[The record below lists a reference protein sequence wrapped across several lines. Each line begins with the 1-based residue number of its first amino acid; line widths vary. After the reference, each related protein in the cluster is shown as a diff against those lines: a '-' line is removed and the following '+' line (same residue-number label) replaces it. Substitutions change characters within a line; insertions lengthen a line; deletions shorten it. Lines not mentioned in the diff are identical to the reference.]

1 MIYNIGIIFSW
12 ISLGLLI
19 FLFFN
24 KKNLYTEI
32 LVRVNLFIQVF
43 LFCLLEVGLF
53 LNDFSLSYV
62 ANYSAKSTPP
72 LYKFASLWGSLDG
85 SILLWNL
92 CLSLFMY
99 FYLKLYKDPSSNID
113 IKIFTLIM
121 IFFVGYTVFSSSPFA
136 GCIELATI
144 GCSTS
149 TILPFAELVTSNTGR
164 GPNPLLQNHPLMA
177 IHPPML
183 YIGYVGM
190 TMPFVAATSRLYSKK
205 EDSNSWIEVAE
216 KTTYIP
222 WLFLTIGITLGAAW
236 SYEVLG
242 WGGYWAWDPVENVS
256 FIPWLLATAF
266 LHSAKIQKTQNTL
279 LNWNYILVGLMFLST
294 LFGTF
299 ITRSGVLISVHA
311 FSNGNIGTYLLFGML
326 LFGLIFI
333 GIGSKNIEY
342 FSKSKKIDNWFGKSG
357 FFVYNNIFLFSS
369 ALVIFIG
376 TIFPLIYETLY
387 SRQITVGRA
396 YYDILVG
403 PLLLILLGLMIFSV
417 KLSIKNLNIQKWL
430 NDNVVLI
437 NIALMVTIF
446 TLFLLNNS
454 YILIVT
460 VSFSFLLIFTTVSNF
475 YKNFRVPKGSSS
487 YWTGQIAHLG
497 IGIFALGIILNVSQS
512 FSTEKELNSF
522 QEFNFNNETYF
533 VYDTIEERLPEK
545 NVLKLPISNS
555 KQTKYTSLNIFK
567 NSSQQAISS
576 PAVFRSIIN
585 DIYITVKFINEDSYK
600 LIVRNNY
607 GVLIMWI
614 GLLITSLSFFPRLRK
629 NEV

>member
-12 ISLGLLI
+12 ISFTLLL
-19 FLFFN
+19 FLFLNN
-24 KKNLYTEI
+24 KAIYTEI
-32 LVRVNLFIQVF
+32 LIRVNLFIQVF
-43 LFCLLEVGLF
+43 LFCLLELGLF
-53 LNDFSLSYV
+53 LNDFTISYI
-62 ANYSAKSTPP
+62 ANYSARSTPP

-92 CLSLFMY
+92 CLSFFMY
-99 FYLKLYKDPSSNID
+99 LYLKLYKDNSSDLD
-113 IKIFTLIM
+113 IKIFSLIM
-121 IFFVGYTVFSSSPFA
+121 LFFVGYTVFSSSPFA
-136 GCIELATI
+136 GCIELAAV
-144 GCSTS
+144 GCSNS
-149 TILPFAELVTSNTGR
+149 TILPFQELVASSTGR

-190 TMPFVAATSRLYSKK
+190 TMPFVAATSRLYSKSEK
-205 EDSNSWIEVAE
+205 SNSWVEVAE

-266 LHSAKIQKTQNTL
+266 LHSAKIQKSQNTL
-279 LNWNYILVGLMFLST
+279 LNWNYILIGLMFLST
-294 LFGTF
+294 IFGTF

-311 FSNGNIGTYLLFGML
+311 FSNGNIGTYLLFGIL
-326 LFGLIFI
+326 FFGLIFI
-333 GIGSKNIEY
+333 VIGSKNIEY
-342 FSKSKKIDNWFGKSG
+342 FSNSKKIDNWFGKSG

-387 SRQITVGRA
+387 NRQITIGRA

-403 PLLLILLGLMIFSV
+403 PLLLFLLGLMIFSI
-417 KLSIKNLNIQKWL
+417 KLPIKNLNIKKWIDE
-430 NDNVVLI
+430 N
-437 NIALMVTIF
+437 NIAINSSLIF
-446 TLFLLNNS
+446 SVFILLYLNNS
-454 YILIVT
+454 YMLVIT
-460 VSFSFLLIFTTVSNF
+460 VVVSVLLIIVIFSNL
-475 YKNFRVPKGSSS
+475 YKNFKNQKKNTS

-512 FSTEKELNSF
+512 YSTEKEINSF
-522 QEFNFNNETYF
+522 EEFNFNNQTYF
-533 VYDTIEERLPEK
+533 VYDSIEESLPEK
-545 NVLKLPISNS
+545 NVIKLPISN
-555 KQTKYTSLNIFK
+555 QNTTKYTSLNIFK

-576 PAVFRSIIN
+576 PAVFRTFFN
-585 DIYITVKFINEDSYK
+585 DIYITVKFIDENSYK

-607 GVLIMWI
+607 GIFIMWI
-614 GLLITSLSFFPRLRK
+614 GLFISSISFLPRLK
-629 NEV
+629 KYEK

>member
-342 FSKSKKIDNWFGKSG
+342 FSKSKKINNWFGKSG

-387 SRQITVGRA
+387 SRQITVGRT

-475 YKNFRVPKGSSS
+475 YKNFRIPKGSSS

-614 GLLITSLSFFPRLRK
+614 GLLITSLSFIPRLRK

>member
-1 MIYNIGIIFSW
+1 MSSIGIVFSW
-12 ISLGLLI
+12 ISFSLLLI
-19 FLFFN
+19 LFFN
-24 KKNLYTEI
+24 KKKYYTEI
-32 LVRVNLFIQVF
+32 LVRINLFIQIF

-53 LNDFSLSYV
+53 LNDFSVSYI

-99 FYLKLYKDPSSNID
+99 LYLKLYKNTSSDLD
-113 IKIFTLIM
+113 IKIFSLIM

-136 GCIELATI
+136 GCIELAAI
-144 GCSTS
+144 GCSNS
-149 TILPFAELVTSNTGR
+149 TILPFQELVTSSIGR

-183 YIGYVGM
+183 YVGYVGM
-190 TMPFVAATSRLYSKK
+190 TMPFVAATGRLYSKQGR
-205 EDSNSWIEVAE
+205 SNDWVEVAE

-266 LHSAKIQKTQNTL
+266 LHSAKIQKSQNTL

-294 LFGTF
+294 IFGTF

-326 LFGLIFI
+326 LFSLIFI
-333 GIGSKNIEY
+333 VIGSKNIDY

-357 FFVYNNIFLFSS
+357 FFVYNNIFLFSA
-369 ALVIFIG
+369 ALVVFIG

-387 SRQITVGRA
+387 DRQITIGRS
-396 YYDILVG
+396 YYDVIVG
-403 PLLLILLGLMIFSV
+403 PLLLILLGLMIFSI
-417 KLSIKNLNIQKWL
+417 KLPIKNLNFKKWTDE
-430 NDNVVLI
+430 NNNLI
-437 NIALMVTIF
+437 NSSLILSVFI
-446 TLFLLNNS
+446 LLYLNNS
-454 YILIVT
+454 YVLVVTIAISVLLIVLT
-460 VSFSFLLIFTTVSNF
+460 LKNF
-475 YKNFRVPKGSSS
+475 YKNFRGQKTNIS

-497 IGIFALGIILNVSQS
+497 IAIFSLGIILNVSQS
-512 FSTEKELNSF
+512 YSTEKEINSF
-522 QEFNFNNETYF
+522 EEFSFNNQTYF
-533 VYDTIEERLPEK
+533 VYDSIEESLPEK
-545 NVLKLPISNS
+545 NVIKLPISNQS
-555 KQTKYTSLNIFK
+555 TTKFTSLNIFK

-576 PAVFRSIIN
+576 PAVFRTFLN
-585 DIYITVKFINEDSYK
+585 DIYITVKFIDENSYK

-607 GVLIMWI
+607 GIFIMWI
-614 GLLITSLSFFPRLRK
+614 GLFISSISFLPRLK
-629 NEV
+629 KYEK

>member
-12 ISLGLLI
+12 ISFAMLI
-19 FLFFN
+19 FLFLN
-24 KKNLYTEI
+24 KKSIYTEV
-32 LVRVNLFIQVF
+32 LVRINLFIQVF
-43 LFCLLEVGLF
+43 LFCLLEIGLF
-53 LNDFSLSYV
+53 LNDFSISYI
-62 ANYSAKSTPP
+62 ANYSARTTPP

-99 FYLKLYKDPSSNID
+99 LYLKFYKDNSSDLD
-113 IKIFTLIM
+113 IKIFSLIM

-136 GCIELATI
+136 GCIELAAI
-144 GCSTS
+144 GCSSS
-149 TILPFAELVTSNTGR
+149 TILPFQELVTSSIGR

-190 TMPFVAATSRLYSKK
+190 TMPFVAATSRLYSKS
-205 EDSNSWIEVAE
+205 DNSNSWVEVAE

-266 LHSAKIQKTQNTL
+266 LHSSKIQRSQNTL

-294 LFGTF
+294 IFGTF

-326 LFGLIFI
+326 FFGLIFI
-333 GIGSKNIEY
+333 VIGYKNIEY
-342 FSKSKKIDNWFGKSG
+342 FSNSKKIDNWFGKSG

-369 ALVIFIG
+369 ALVVFIG

-387 SRQITVGRA
+387 NRQITIGRS

-403 PLLLILLGLMIFSV
+403 PLLLILLVLMIFSI
-417 KLSIKNLNIQKWL
+417 KLPIKNLNVKKWIEENNIVINSSLIISIFILL
-430 NDNVVLI
+430 N
-437 NIALMVTIF
+437 
-446 TLFLLNNS
+446 LNNS
-454 YILIVT
+454 YILVITLAISV
-460 VSFSFLLIFTTVSNF
+460 LLIFVIFANL
-475 YKNFRVPKGSSS
+475 YKNFRNQKSNSS

-512 FSTEKELNSF
+512 YSTEIEIDSF
-522 QEFNFNNETYF
+522 EEFNFNNQTYF
-533 VYDTIEERLPEK
+533 VYDSIEESLPEK
-545 NVLKLPISNS
+545 NVIKLPISN
-555 KQTKYTSLNIFK
+555 QNTTKYTSLNIFK

-576 PAVFRSIIN
+576 PAVFRTLFN
-585 DIYITVKFINEDSYK
+585 DIYITVKFIDESSYK

-607 GVLIMWI
+607 GIFIMWI
-614 GLLITSLSFFPRLRK
+614 GLFVSSISFFPRLK
-629 NEV
+629 KYAK

>member
-12 ISLGLLI
+12 ISLVLLL
-19 FLFFN
+19 FLFLN
-24 KKNLYTEI
+24 KKAIYTEI
-32 LVRVNLFIQVF
+32 LVRINLFIQIF
-43 LFCLLEVGLF
+43 LFCLLEIGLF
-53 LNDFSLSYV
+53 LNDFSISYI
-62 ANYSAKSTPP
+62 ANYSARSTPP

-92 CLSLFMY
+92 CLSFFMY
-99 FYLKLYKDPSSNID
+99 LYLKFYKDSSSDID
-113 IKIFTLIM
+113 IKIFSLIM

-136 GCIELATI
+136 GCVELAAV
-144 GCSTS
+144 GCSNS
-149 TILPFAELVTSNTGR
+149 TILPFQELVTSSIGR

-190 TMPFVAATSRLYSKK
+190 SMPFVAAASRLYSKS
-205 EDSNSWIEVAE
+205 DNSNAWVEVAE

-266 LHSAKIQKTQNTL
+266 LHSAKIQKSQNTL

-294 LFGTF
+294 IFGTF
-299 ITRSGVLISVHA
+299 VTRSGVLISVHA

-326 LFGLIFI
+326 FFGSIFI
-333 GIGSKNIEY
+333 LIGSKNTEY
-342 FSKSKKIDNWFGKSG
+342 FSNSKKIDNWFGKSG
-357 FFVYNNIFLFSS
+357 FFVYNNVFLFSS
-369 ALVIFIG
+369 ALVVFIG

-387 SRQITVGRA
+387 NRQITIGRT

-403 PLLLILLGLMIFSV
+403 PLLLILLALMIFSI
-417 KLSIKNLNIQKWL
+417 KLPVKNLNIKKWIDE
-430 NDNVVLI
+430 NNIVINSSLI
-437 NIALMVTIF
+437 LSIF
-446 TLFLLNNS
+446 ILLYLNNS
-454 YILIVT
+454 YILVAT
-460 VSFSFLLIFTTVSNF
+460 VIFSVLLILVTFSNIF
-475 YKNFRVPKGSSS
+475 KNFRNQKTNTS

-497 IGIFALGIILNVSQS
+497 IAIFALGIILNVSQS
-512 FSTEKELNSF
+512 YSIEKEIDSF
-522 QEFNFNNETYF
+522 EEFNFNNQTYF
-533 VYDTIEERLPEK
+533 VYDSIEESLPEK
-545 NVLKLPISNS
+545 NVIKLPISN
-555 KQTKYTSLNIFK
+555 QNTTKYTSLNIFK

-576 PAVFRSIIN
+576 PAVFRTFLN
-585 DIYITVKFINEDSYK
+585 DIYITVKFIDENSYK

-607 GVLIMWI
+607 GIFIMWI
-614 GLLITSLSFFPRLRK
+614 GLFISSISFLPRLK
-629 NEV
+629 KYEK

>member
-1 MIYNIGIIFSW
+1 MIYNTGIIFSW
-12 ISLGLLI
+12 ISFSLLI

-62 ANYSAKSTPP
+62 ANYSAESTPP

-387 SRQITVGRA
+387 SRQITVGRT
-396 YYDILVG
+396 YYDVLVG

-614 GLLITSLSFFPRLRK
+614 GLLITSLSFIPRLRK

>member
-1 MIYNIGIIFSW
+1 MISSIGIVFSW
-12 ISLGLLI
+12 ISFSLLVI
-19 FLFFN
+19 LFFN
-24 KKNLYTEI
+24 KKKYYTEI
-32 LVRVNLFIQVF
+32 LVRINLFIQIF

-53 LNDFSLSYV
+53 LNDFSVSYI

-99 FYLKLYKDPSSNID
+99 LYLKLYKNTSSDLD
-113 IKIFTLIM
+113 IKIFSLIM

-136 GCIELATI
+136 GCIELAAI
-144 GCSTS
+144 GCSNS
-149 TILPFAELVTSNTGR
+149 TILPFQELVTSSIGR

-183 YIGYVGM
+183 YVGYVGM
-190 TMPFVAATSRLYSKK
+190 TMPFVAATGRLYSKQGR
-205 EDSNSWIEVAE
+205 SNDWVEVAE

-266 LHSAKIQKTQNTL
+266 LHSAKIQKSQNTL

-294 LFGTF
+294 IFGTF

-326 LFGLIFI
+326 LFSLIFI
-333 GIGSKNIEY
+333 VIGSKNIDY

-357 FFVYNNIFLFSS
+357 FFVYNNIFLFSA
-369 ALVIFIG
+369 ALVVFIG

-387 SRQITVGRA
+387 DRQITIGRS
-396 YYDILVG
+396 YYDIIVG
-403 PLLLILLGLMIFSV
+403 PLLLILLGLMIFSI
-417 KLSIKNLNIQKWL
+417 KLPIKNLNFKKWTDE
-430 NDNVVLI
+430 NNNLI
-437 NIALMVTIF
+437 NSSLILSVFI
-446 TLFLLNNS
+446 LLYLNNS
-454 YILIVT
+454 YVLVVTVAISVLLIVLT
-460 VSFSFLLIFTTVSNF
+460 FKNF
-475 YKNFRVPKGSSS
+475 YKNFRGQKTNIT

-497 IGIFALGIILNVSQS
+497 IAIFSLGIILNVSQS
-512 FSTEKELNSF
+512 YSTEKEINSF
-522 QEFNFNNETYF
+522 EEFSFNNQTYF
-533 VYDTIEERLPEK
+533 VYDSIEESLPEK
-545 NVLKLPISNS
+545 NVIKLPISNQS
-555 KQTKYTSLNIFK
+555 TTKFTSLNIFK

-576 PAVFRSIIN
+576 PAVFRTFLN
-585 DIYITVKFINEDSYK
+585 DIYITVKFIDENSYK

-607 GVLIMWI
+607 GIFIMWI
-614 GLLITSLSFFPRLRK
+614 GLFISSISFLPRLK
-629 NEV
+629 KYEK

>member
-1 MIYNIGIIFSW
+1 MIYNTGIIFSW
-12 ISLGLLI
+12 ISFVLLVI
-19 FLFFN
+19 LFFN
-24 KKNLYTEI
+24 KKEIFTEI
-32 LVRVNLFIQVF
+32 LVRLNLFVQVF
-43 LFCLLEVGLF
+43 LFCLLEIGLF
-53 LNDFSLSYV
+53 LNDFSISYI

-92 CLSLFMY
+92 CLSFFMY
-99 FYLKLYKDPSSNID
+99 LYLKSYKDLSSDMD
-113 IKIFTLIM
+113 IKIFSLIM

-136 GCIELATI
+136 GCIELAAV
-144 GCSTS
+144 GCNNSS
-149 TILPFAELVTSNTGR
+149 LLPFQELVTSNIGR

-205 EDSNSWIEVAE
+205 QNANDWIEVAE

-266 LHSAKIQKTQNTL
+266 LHSAKIQKSQNTL

-294 LFGTF
+294 IFGTF
-299 ITRSGVLISVHA
+299 VTRSGVLISVHA
-311 FSNGNIGTYLLFGML
+311 FSNGNIGTYLLIGMM
-326 LFGLIFI
+326 LFGIIFI
-333 GIGSKNIEY
+333 VIGSKNVEY
-342 FSKSKKIDNWFGKSG
+342 FSNSKKIDNWFGKAG

-387 SRQITVGRA
+387 DRQITIGRS

-403 PLLLILLGLMIFSV
+403 PLLVILLGLMIFSN
-417 KLSIKNLNIQKWL
+417 KLTIKNLNINKWFKE
-430 NDNVVLI
+430 NTILI
-437 NIALMVTIF
+437 NSSLAISILS
-446 TLFLLNNS
+446 LLTFDNS
-454 YILIVT
+454 YILVVT
-460 VSFSFLLIFTTVSNF
+460 VAISFILILITVTNLF
-475 YKNFRVPKGSSS
+475 KNFRKSKINKT

-497 IGIFALGIILNVSQS
+497 IAIFAFGIILNVSQS
-512 FSTEKELNSF
+512 YSTEKEINSF
-522 QEFNFNNETYF
+522 EEFSFNDQTYF
-533 VYDTIEERLPEK
+533 VYDSIEESFPEK
-545 NVLKLPISNS
+545 NVIKLPISN
-555 KQTKYTSLNIFK
+555 QNTTKFTSLNIFN
-567 NSSQQAISS
+567 NSSQQVISS
-576 PAVFRSIIN
+576 PAIYRNFLYDTYISVKSLNN
-585 DIYITVKFINEDSYK
+585 DTYK
-600 LIVRNNY
+600 LIVRKNF
-607 GVLIMWI
+607 GI
-614 GLLITSLSFFPRLRK
+614 LLIWVGLFISSISFIPK
-629 NEV
+629 VKIKK

>member
-12 ISLGLLI
+12 ISFTLLL
-19 FLFFN
+19 FLFLNN
-24 KKNLYTEI
+24 KAIYTEI
-32 LVRVNLFIQVF
+32 LIRVNLFIQVF
-43 LFCLLEVGLF
+43 LFCLLELGLF
-53 LNDFSLSYV
+53 INDFSISYI
-62 ANYSAKSTPP
+62 ANYSARSTPP

-92 CLSLFMY
+92 CLSFFMY
-99 FYLKLYKDPSSNID
+99 LYLKLYKDNSSDLD
-113 IKIFTLIM
+113 IKIFSLIM
-121 IFFVGYTVFSSSPFA
+121 LFFVGYTVFSSSPFA
-136 GCIELATI
+136 GCIELAAV
-144 GCSTS
+144 GCSNS
-149 TILPFAELVTSNTGR
+149 TILPFQELVASSTGR

-190 TMPFVAATSRLYSKK
+190 TMPFVAATSRLYSKSEK
-205 EDSNSWIEVAE
+205 SNSWVEVAE

-279 LNWNYILVGLMFLST
+279 LNWNYILIGLMFLST
-294 LFGTF
+294 IFGTF

-311 FSNGNIGTYLLFGML
+311 FSNGNIGTYLLFGIL
-326 LFGLIFI
+326 FFGLIFI
-333 GIGSKNIEY
+333 VIGSKNIEY
-342 FSKSKKIDNWFGKSG
+342 FSNSKKIDNWFGKSG

-387 SRQITVGRA
+387 SRQITIGRA

-403 PLLLILLGLMIFSV
+403 PLLLFLLGLMIFSI
-417 KLSIKNLNIQKWL
+417 KLPIKNLNIKKWIDE
-430 NDNVVLI
+430 N
-437 NIALMVTIF
+437 NIAINSSLIF
-446 TLFLLNNS
+446 SIFILLYLNNS
-454 YILIVT
+454 YILVLT
-460 VSFSFLLIFTTVSNF
+460 VVVSVLLILVTFSNLF
-475 YKNFRVPKGSSS
+475 KNFRNQKTNTSF
-487 YWTGQIAHLG
+487 WTGQIAHLG

-512 FSTEKELNSF
+512 YSTEKEINSF
-522 QEFNFNNETYF
+522 EEFNFNNQTYF
-533 VYDTIEERLPEK
+533 VYDSIEESLPEK
-545 NVLKLPISNS
+545 NVIKLPISN
-555 KQTKYTSLNIFK
+555 QNTTKYTSLNIFK

-576 PAVFRSIIN
+576 PAVFRTFFN
-585 DIYITVKFINEDSYK
+585 DIYITVKFIDENSYK

-607 GVLIMWI
+607 GIFIMWV
-614 GLLITSLSFFPRLRK
+614 GLFISSISFLPRLK
-629 NEV
+629 KYEK

>member
-53 LNDFSLSYV
+53 LNDFSLYYV

-190 TMPFVAATSRLYSKK
+190 TMPFVAATCRLYSKK

-256 FIPWLLATAF
+256 FIPWLLATAL

-555 KQTKYTSLNIFK
+555 KQTKYTSLNIFR

>member
-12 ISLGLLI
+12 ISFMLLL
-19 FLFFN
+19 FLFLNN
-24 KKNLYTEI
+24 KAIYTEI
-32 LVRVNLFIQVF
+32 LIRVNLFIQVF
-43 LFCLLEVGLF
+43 LFCLLELGLF
-53 LNDFSLSYV
+53 MNDFSISYI
-62 ANYSAKSTPP
+62 ANYSARSTPP

-92 CLSLFMY
+92 CLSFFMY
-99 FYLKLYKDPSSNID
+99 LYLKLYKDNSSDLD
-113 IKIFTLIM
+113 IKIFSLIM
-121 IFFVGYTVFSSSPFA
+121 LFFVGYTVFSSSPFA
-136 GCIELATI
+136 GCIELAAV
-144 GCSTS
+144 GCSNS
-149 TILPFAELVTSNTGR
+149 TILPFQELVASSTGR

-190 TMPFVAATSRLYSKK
+190 TMPFVAATSRLYSKSEK
-205 EDSNSWIEVAE
+205 SNSWVEVAE

-266 LHSAKIQKTQNTL
+266 LHSAKIQKSQNTL
-279 LNWNYILVGLMFLST
+279 LNWNYILIGLMFLST
-294 LFGTF
+294 IFGTF

-311 FSNGNIGTYLLFGML
+311 FSNGNIGTYLLFGIL
-326 LFGLIFI
+326 FFGLIFI
-333 GIGSKNIEY
+333 VIGSKNIEY
-342 FSKSKKIDNWFGKSG
+342 FSNSKKIDNWFGKSG

-387 SRQITVGRA
+387 NRQITIGRA

-403 PLLLILLGLMIFSV
+403 PLLLFLLGLMIFSI
-417 KLSIKNLNIQKWL
+417 KLPIKNLNIKKWIDE
-430 NDNVVLI
+430 NNISINSSLI
-437 NIALMVTIF
+437 FSIF
-446 TLFLLNNS
+446 ILLYLNNS
-454 YILIVT
+454 YILVLTVIVS
-460 VSFSFLLIFTTVSNF
+460 VLLILVTFSNLF
-475 YKNFRVPKGSSS
+475 KNFKNQKTNTS

-512 FSTEKELNSF
+512 YSTEKEINSF
-522 QEFNFNNETYF
+522 EEFNFNNQTYF
-533 VYDTIEERLPEK
+533 VYDSIEESLPEK
-545 NVLKLPISNS
+545 NVIKLPISN
-555 KQTKYTSLNIFK
+555 QNTTKYTSLNIFK

-576 PAVFRSIIN
+576 PAVFRTFFN
-585 DIYITVKFINEDSYK
+585 DIYITVKFIDENSYK

-607 GVLIMWI
+607 GIFIMWI
-614 GLLITSLSFFPRLRK
+614 GLFISSISFLPRLK
-629 NEV
+629 KYEK

>member
-12 ISLGLLI
+12 ISLVLLL
-19 FLFFN
+19 FLFLN
-24 KKNLYTEI
+24 KKAIYTEI
-32 LVRVNLFIQVF
+32 LTRINLFIQIF
-43 LFCLLEVGLF
+43 LFCLLEIGLF
-53 LNDFSLSYV
+53 LNDFSISYI
-62 ANYSAKSTPP
+62 ANYSARSTPP

-92 CLSLFMY
+92 CLSFFMY
-99 FYLKLYKDPSSNID
+99 LYLKFYKDSSSDID
-113 IKIFTLIM
+113 IKIFSLIM

-136 GCIELATI
+136 GCVELAAV
-144 GCSTS
+144 GCSNS
-149 TILPFAELVTSNTGR
+149 TILPFQELVTSSIGR

-190 TMPFVAATSRLYSKK
+190 SMPFVAAASRLYSKS
-205 EDSNSWIEVAE
+205 DNSNAWVEVAE

-266 LHSAKIQKTQNTL
+266 LHSAKIQKSQNTL

-294 LFGTF
+294 IFGTF
-299 ITRSGVLISVHA
+299 VTRSGVLISVHA

-326 LFGLIFI
+326 FFGSIFI
-333 GIGSKNIEY
+333 IIGSKNTEY
-342 FSKSKKIDNWFGKSG
+342 FSNSKKIDNWFGKSG
-357 FFVYNNIFLFSS
+357 FFVYNNVFLFSS
-369 ALVIFIG
+369 ALVVFIG

-387 SRQITVGRA
+387 DRQITIGRT

-403 PLLLILLGLMIFSV
+403 PLLLILLALMIFSI
-417 KLSIKNLNIQKWL
+417 KLPVKNLNIKKWIDE
-430 NDNVVLI
+430 NNIVINSSLI
-437 NIALMVTIF
+437 LSIF
-446 TLFLLNNS
+446 ILLYLNNS
-454 YILIVT
+454 YILIAT
-460 VSFSFLLIFTTVSNF
+460 VVISVLLILVTFSNIF
-475 YKNFRVPKGSSS
+475 KNFRNQKTNTS

-497 IGIFALGIILNVSQS
+497 IAIFALGIILNVSQS
-512 FSTEKELNSF
+512 YSMEKEIDSF
-522 QEFNFNNETYF
+522 EEFNFNNQTYF
-533 VYDTIEERLPEK
+533 VYDSIEESLPEK
-545 NVLKLPISNS
+545 NVIKLPISN
-555 KQTKYTSLNIFK
+555 QNTTKYTSLNIFK

-576 PAVFRSIIN
+576 PAVFRTFLN
-585 DIYITVKFINEDSYK
+585 DIYITVKFIDENSYK

-607 GVLIMWI
+607 GIFIMWI
-614 GLLITSLSFFPRLRK
+614 GLFISSISFLPRLK
-629 NEV
+629 KYEK

>member
-1 MIYNIGIIFSW
+1 MIYNTGIIFSW
-12 ISLGLLI
+12 ISLGLLL

-24 KKNLYTEI
+24 KKNIYTEI
-32 LVRVNLFIQVF
+32 LVRINLFIQVF
-43 LFCLLEVGLF
+43 LFCLLEIGLF
-53 LNDFSLSYV
+53 LNDFSLSYI

-92 CLSLFMY
+92 CLSLFMF
-99 FYLKLYKDPSSNID
+99 FYLKYYKDPTSNVD

-136 GCIELATI
+136 GCVELASI
-144 GCSTS
+144 GCSNS
-149 TILPFAELVTSNTGR
+149 TILPFADLVKSDIGR

-205 EDSNSWIEVAE
+205 KDSNSWIEVAE

-333 GIGSKNIEY
+333 AIGSKNIEY

-387 SRQITVGRA
+387 SRQITVGRS

-417 KLSIKNLNIQKWL
+417 KLSIKNLNFQKWL
-430 NDNVVLI
+430 NDNVILI
-437 NIALMVTIF
+437 NIALIVTIF
-446 TLFLLNNS
+446 TLVLLNNS
-454 YILIVT
+454 YILIIT
-460 VSFSFLLIFTTVSNF
+460 VSISFLLIFTTASNF
-475 YKNFRVPKGSSS
+475 VKNFRGHKGNSS

-533 VYDTIEERLPEK
+533 VYDTIEESLPEK

>member
-475 YKNFRVPKGSSS
+475 YKNFRVPMGSSS

-614 GLLITSLSFFPRLRK
+614 GLLITSLSFIPRLRK
-629 NEV
+629 N

>member
-1 MIYNIGIIFSW
+1 MIYNIGIILSW

>member
-387 SRQITVGRA
+387 SRQITVGRT

-475 YKNFRVPKGSSS
+475 YKNFRVPKGSRS

-607 GVLIMWI
+607 GVLIMWV
-614 GLLITSLSFFPRLRK
+614 GLLITSLSFFPRLRN

>member
-1 MIYNIGIIFSW
+1 MISSIGIVFSW
-12 ISLGLLI
+12 ISFSLLLI
-19 FLFFN
+19 LFFN
-24 KKNLYTEI
+24 KKKYYTEI
-32 LVRVNLFIQVF
+32 LVRINLFIQIF

-53 LNDFSLSYV
+53 LNDFSVSYI

-99 FYLKLYKDPSSNID
+99 LYLKLYKNTSSDLD
-113 IKIFTLIM
+113 IKIFSLIM

-136 GCIELATI
+136 GCIELAAI
-144 GCSTS
+144 GCSNS
-149 TILPFAELVTSNTGR
+149 TILPFQELVTSSIGR

-183 YIGYVGM
+183 YVGYVGM
-190 TMPFVAATSRLYSKK
+190 TMPFVAATGRLYSKQGR
-205 EDSNSWIEVAE
+205 SNDWVEVAE

-266 LHSAKIQKTQNTL
+266 LHSAKIQKSQNTL

-294 LFGTF
+294 IFGTF

-326 LFGLIFI
+326 LFSLIFI
-333 GIGSKNIEY
+333 VIGSKNIDY

-357 FFVYNNIFLFSS
+357 FFVYNNIFLFSA
-369 ALVIFIG
+369 ALVVFIG

-387 SRQITVGRA
+387 DRQITIGRS
-396 YYDILVG
+396 YYDVIVG
-403 PLLLILLGLMIFSV
+403 PLLLILLGLMIFSI
-417 KLSIKNLNIQKWL
+417 KLPIKNLNFKKWTDE
-430 NDNVVLI
+430 NNNLI
-437 NIALMVTIF
+437 NSSLILSVFI
-446 TLFLLNNS
+446 LLYLNNS
-454 YILIVT
+454 YVLVVTVAISVLLIVLT
-460 VSFSFLLIFTTVSNF
+460 FKNF
-475 YKNFRVPKGSSS
+475 YKNFRGQKTNIS

-497 IGIFALGIILNVSQS
+497 IAIFSLGIILNVSQS
-512 FSTEKELNSF
+512 YSTEKEINSF
-522 QEFNFNNETYF
+522 EEFSFNNQTYF
-533 VYDTIEERLPEK
+533 VYDSIEESLPEK
-545 NVLKLPISNS
+545 NVIKLPISNQS
-555 KQTKYTSLNIFK
+555 TTKFTSLNIFK

-576 PAVFRSIIN
+576 PAVFRTFLN
-585 DIYITVKFINEDSYK
+585 DIYITVKFIDENSYK

-607 GVLIMWI
+607 GIFIMWI
-614 GLLITSLSFFPRLRK
+614 GLFISSISFLPRLK
-629 NEV
+629 KYEK

>member
-555 KQTKYTSLNIFK
+555 KQTKYTSLNIFR

-614 GLLITSLSFFPRLRK
+614 GLLITSLSFIPRLRK

>member
-1 MIYNIGIIFSW
+1 MIYNTGIIFSW
-12 ISLGLLI
+12 ISFSLLI

-24 KKNLYTEI
+24 KKKLYTEI

-62 ANYSAKSTPP
+62 ANYSAESTPP

-387 SRQITVGRA
+387 SRQITVGRT

-460 VSFSFLLIFTTVSNF
+460 VSFSFLLIFTTVSNY

-614 GLLITSLSFFPRLRK
+614 GLLITSLSFIPRLRK

>member
-1 MIYNIGIIFSW
+1 MIYNIGIVFSW
-12 ISLGLLI
+12 ISFALLM
-19 FLFFN
+19 FLFLNN
-24 KKNLYTEI
+24 KAIYSEI
-32 LVRVNLFIQVF
+32 LIRTNLFIQVF

-53 LNDFSLSYV
+53 LNDFSISYI
-62 ANYSAKSTPP
+62 ANYSARSTPP

-92 CLSLFMY
+92 CLSFFMY
-99 FYLKLYKDPSSNID
+99 LYLKFYKDSSSDID
-113 IKIFTLIM
+113 IKIFSLIM

-136 GCIELATI
+136 GCVELAAV
-144 GCSTS
+144 GCSNS
-149 TILPFAELVTSNTGR
+149 TILPFQELVTSSIGR

-190 TMPFVAATSRLYSKK
+190 SMPFVAAASRLYSKS
-205 EDSNSWIEVAE
+205 DNSNAWVEVAE

-266 LHSAKIQKTQNTL
+266 LHSAKIQKSQNTL

-294 LFGTF
+294 IFGTF
-299 ITRSGVLISVHA
+299 VTRSGVLISVHA

-326 LFGLIFI
+326 FFGSIFI
-333 GIGSKNIEY
+333 IIGSKNTEY
-342 FSKSKKIDNWFGKSG
+342 FSNSKKIDNWFGKSG
-357 FFVYNNIFLFSS
+357 FFVYNNVFLFSS
-369 ALVIFIG
+369 ALVVFIG

-387 SRQITVGRA
+387 DRQITIGRT

-403 PLLLILLGLMIFSV
+403 PLLLILLVLMIFSI
-417 KLSIKNLNIQKWL
+417 KLPVKNLNIKKWIDE
-430 NDNVVLI
+430 NNIVINSSLI
-437 NIALMVTIF
+437 LSIF
-446 TLFLLNNS
+446 ILLYLNNS
-454 YILIVT
+454 YILIAT
-460 VSFSFLLIFTTVSNF
+460 VVISVLLILVTFSNIF
-475 YKNFRVPKGSSS
+475 KNFGNQKTNTS

-497 IGIFALGIILNVSQS
+497 IAIFALGIILNVSQS
-512 FSTEKELNSF
+512 YSMEKEIDSF
-522 QEFNFNNETYF
+522 EEFNFNNQTYF
-533 VYDTIEERLPEK
+533 VYDSIEESLPEK
-545 NVLKLPISNS
+545 NVIKLPISN
-555 KQTKYTSLNIFK
+555 QNTTKYTSLNIFK

-576 PAVFRSIIN
+576 PAVFRTFLN
-585 DIYITVKFINEDSYK
+585 DIYITVKFIDENSYK

-607 GVLIMWI
+607 GIFIMWI
-614 GLLITSLSFFPRLRK
+614 GLFISSISFLPRLK
-629 NEV
+629 KYEK

>member
-99 FYLKLYKDPSSNID
+99 FYLKFYKDPSSNID

-387 SRQITVGRA
+387 SRQITVGRT

-417 KLSIKNLNIQKWL
+417 KLSIKNLNIKKWL

-614 GLLITSLSFFPRLRK
+614 GLLITSLSFIPRLRK

>member
-12 ISLGLLI
+12 ISFAMLI
-19 FLFFN
+19 FLFLN
-24 KKNLYTEI
+24 KKSIYTEV
-32 LVRVNLFIQVF
+32 LVRINLFIQVF
-43 LFCLLEVGLF
+43 LFCLLEIGLF
-53 LNDFSLSYV
+53 LNDFSISYI
-62 ANYSAKSTPP
+62 ANYSARTTPP

-99 FYLKLYKDPSSNID
+99 LYLKFYKDNSSDLD
-113 IKIFTLIM
+113 IKIFSLIM

-136 GCIELATI
+136 GCIELAAV
-144 GCSTS
+144 GCSSS
-149 TILPFAELVTSNTGR
+149 TILPFQELVTSSIGR

-190 TMPFVAATSRLYSKK
+190 TMPFVAATSRLYSKS
-205 EDSNSWIEVAE
+205 DNSNSWVEVAE

-266 LHSAKIQKTQNTL
+266 LHSSKIQRSQNTL

-294 LFGTF
+294 IFGTF

-333 GIGSKNIEY
+333 VIGYKNIDY
-342 FSKSKKIDNWFGKSG
+342 FSNSKKIDNWFGKSG

-369 ALVIFIG
+369 ALVVFIG

-387 SRQITVGRA
+387 SRQITIGRS

-403 PLLLILLGLMIFSV
+403 PLLLILLVLMIFSI
-417 KLSIKNLNIQKWL
+417 KLPIKNLNVKKWIEENNIVINSSLIISIFILL
-430 NDNVVLI
+430 N
-437 NIALMVTIF
+437 
-446 TLFLLNNS
+446 LNNS
-454 YILIVT
+454 YILVITLAISV
-460 VSFSFLLIFTTVSNF
+460 LLIFVIFANL
-475 YKNFRVPKGSSS
+475 YKNFRNQKSNSS

-512 FSTEKELNSF
+512 YSTEIEIDSF
-522 QEFNFNNETYF
+522 EEFNFNNQTYF
-533 VYDTIEERLPEK
+533 VYDSIEESLPEK
-545 NVLKLPISNS
+545 NVIKLPISN
-555 KQTKYTSLNIFK
+555 QNTTKYTSLNIFK

-576 PAVFRSIIN
+576 PAVFRTLFN
-585 DIYITVKFINEDSYK
+585 DIYITVKFIDESSYK

-607 GVLIMWI
+607 GIFIMWI
-614 GLLITSLSFFPRLRK
+614 GLFVSSISFFPRLK
-629 NEV
+629 KYAK